1 MGAPRCRPDQG
12 SQRQPVWHHGLPS
25 GNEFGGAPVHPPD
38 TMFSFFPR
46 SKMSRAPEVNPAPPK
61 PPGPQPLD
69 PLAGGAFP
77 AAPSG
82 ERAARIRDWLL
93 TEPAPEQL
101 QEVFKELSRRDKG
114 AARAV
119 RERLDEIRRAKGQQ
133 AIAAEWAEK
142 AQALLATPK
151 LNIADAMAWQR
162 DAAKAGAPLSREP
175 LSLLKIQVAQR
186 VQVIEDLQHRVQVQR
201 EAAVLLAQRIEVL
214 STKPWRDAL
223 AALDALRADVAH
235 WQEQA
240 LQLSSDASWASVDLR
255 FPPLLEASRSQLL
268 VVWEAFQPAL
278 AQAAAAAEDAA
289 APLPPVPVWADEL
302 RAARGLLAEAAAKPA
317 RAARPKPDPE
327 VLAQATELVRA
338 ALATLEKA
346 TAEGHG
352 KASAG
357 AAAALRAVL
366 KAQGKHIDDKLE
378 QQVHA
383 ALVAA
388 GELEGW
394 QRWSTDKV
402 REDLVA
408 KAEALLTRPEG
419 QTLGG
424 RKMQETLRHLR
435 DQWKQADQGGAPNH
449 ALWKR
454 FDEACNAAHKV
465 VELWLDN
472 VRSEAAEHKA
482 QRLALIEEL
491 KDWAQQPAASGDW
504 KAVHRA
510 LQQFGER
517 WREGG
522 HVGEKIF
529 AELQPLWK
537 QALALAAAPLEAAQ
551 KESLARRQA
560 MIEEANALGAAATL
574 RIDAVKAL
582 QQRWQAEAQT
592 VPLERKHEQKLW
604 EAFRKPLDE
613 AFQRKST
620 ERERAVSELSARDRM
635 VLDAANALQAAN
647 ASADAQQIRAAMQA
661 VEAGL
666 RGQGQAAQ
674 VLASAPKDAQ
684 DQVQVQVQVQ
694 VQEESAQDATKSVA
708 HQTPEEGADPA
719 SAAGAPAAPPP
730 PPPPP
735 AAAPPPRGPPR
746 QEEGHAA
753 RPGRGWAS
761 RRAPRR
767 PAGRARPQSACRWP
781 QGRAQRACWPRRRP
795 PAARRARS
803 APGRHRFPR
812 PARRD
817 GAGPTGAEETGRVG
831 PWRGADPVAHGL
843 ATARRSPG
851 ARHAGAWRAGRD
863 AQRLDASAVSA
874 TPGRCVRSA
883 AAPGDSGTNAHPR
896 RAHRRAPDVAT
907 AIAHAPQR
915 PGPRPDLGPG
925 HGPGAGQCQR
935 RRQHPPAATGVEG
948 TAAQVAA
955 GGRPGRTCGKAG
967 FMAGSW
973 NRASAR
979 SARCAPRI
987 ARGSPV
993 LRRPRPGP
1001 ALTRRLPGACAMR
1014 CRGAPADRWDSAFC
1028 RATPSRAMR
1037 TPSDTASGRA
1047 ARAATAALP
1056 AGGAVWPRPDRTP
1069 GASVASPIRCR
1080 RLRAAIGAQRKA
1092 HRLPIPSCI
1101 GKRCNAAMRFDG
1113 QRRPTDDRCRDT
1125 RACKTS
1131 SAAQPQEKSSGQKL
1145 LIGSCVKQN
1154 RNGDATAS
1162 TVSNPGNPGNRGGVA
1177 MAAKGM
1183 GGEKGGCGGVGGGA
1197 GARRPKAARRRCG

>member
-25 GNEFGGAPVHPPD
+25 GNEFGGALVHPLD

-46 SKMSRAPEVNPAPPK
+46 SKMSEAPEVNPAPAK
-61 PPGPQPLD
+61 THEPQPLD
-69 PLAGGAFP
+69 ALTGGAFS
-77 AAPSG
+77 AATSG
-82 ERAARIRDWLL
+82 ERAARIRDGLL

-101 QEVFKELSRRDKG
+101 QEVFKKLSRRDKG

-142 AQALLATPK
+142 AQALLATAK
-151 LNIADAMAWQR
+151 LNIADAMAGQR

-186 VQVIEDLQHRVQVQR
+186 VQVIEDLQPRVQVQR

-537 QALALAAAPLEAAQ
+537 QALALAAAPSEAAQ

-661 VEAGL
+661 LEAAL
-666 RGQGQAAQ
+666 RGQAQAAQ

-694 VQEESAQDATKSVA
+694 EESAQDATKSVA
-708 HQTPEEGADPA
+708 SQTSEEGPAPA
-719 SAAGAPAAPPP
+719 SAAA
-730 PPPPP
+730 PP
-735 AAAPPPRGPPR
+735 AAAPKPAPRPVVAVRGDDRPGMKKDMLP
-746 QEEGHAA
+746 A
-753 RPGRGWAS
+753 PGRGGRPGE
-761 RRAPRR
+761 RRADR
-767 PAGRARPQSACRWP
+767 PGGRGGGGGGGAQPACRWP

-925 HGPGAGQCQR
+925 HGPGAAQCQPR
-935 RRQHPPAATGVEG
+935 RPHPPAATRGEG
-948 TAAQVAA
+948 TPAQ
-955 GGRPGRTCGKAG
+955 
-967 FMAGSW
+967 
-973 NRASAR
+973 
-979 SARCAPRI
+979 I
-987 ARGSPV
+987 
-993 LRRPRPGP
+993 
-1001 ALTRRLPGACAMR
+1001 
-1014 CRGAPADRWDSAFC
+1014 
-1028 RATPSRAMR
+1028 
-1037 TPSDTASGRA
+1037 
-1047 ARAATAALP
+1047 
-1056 AGGAVWPRPDRTP
+1056 
-1069 GASVASPIRCR
+1069 
-1080 RLRAAIGAQRKA
+1080 
-1092 HRLPIPSCI
+1092 
-1101 GKRCNAAMRFDG
+1101 
-1113 QRRPTDDRCRDT
+1113 
-1125 RACKTS
+1125 TS
-1131 SAAQPQEKSSGQKL
+1131 HS
-1145 LIGSCVKQN
+1145 
-1154 RNGDATAS
+1154 
-1162 TVSNPGNPGNRGGVA
+1162 
-1177 MAAKGM
+1177 
-1183 GGEKGGCGGVGGGA
+1183 
-1197 GARRPKAARRRCG
+1197 